1 VRNRIYGH
9 LFSNNTIH
17 IDVTIANRE
26 NESTLCIDLCTTPSN
41 DHAYFSGLT
50 GAVHVLVKE
59 ENEKDR
65 EQEAAKEREE
75 EAAKPVQS
83 IDSVSRP
90 AQSGKHKGREVC
102 DSNRMLGSHMSCG
115 QTVQLSTQFLRTCR
129 QVYLDAALLPY
140 STNTFNFSGGLHD
153 TFCAVFVQKFS
164 ATQRRAMQTAIVD
177 ASAVRCKSALK
188 CVQKIPDLLPGLKHL
203 WLISRKS
210 WDWNLE
216 QDYARVK
223 LPSLIGVVVQLGER
237 LGESTPPWLDAQGE
251 YLEWALLD
259 NIALSK
265 EALLAKWDSGEMT
278 RWGWRVRTTR

>member
-65 EQEAAKEREE
+65 EQ

-203 WLISRKS
+203 C
-210 WDWNLE
+210 
-216 QDYARVK
+216 
-223 LPSLIGVVVQLGER
+223 
-237 LGESTPPWLDAQGE
+237 
-251 YLEWALLD
+251 
-259 NIALSK
+259 
-265 EALLAKWDSGEMT
+265 
-278 RWGWRVRTTR
+278 